1 MRLSRLTV
9 LSIVQ
14 VRKEIYMERFGRR
27 RYDVFENTEG
37 LRKTTKTSV
46 RIVGD
51 SAEIRI
57 GNLWNTKEGCHL
69 SDNGVRLN

>member
-1 MRLSRLTV
+1 M

-27 RYDVFENTEG
+27 RYDVFESTEG
-37 LRKTTKTSV
+37 LRKTTITSV

-51 SAEIRI
+51 PAEIRI
-57 GNLWNTKEGCHL
+57 GNLWNTKEE
-69 SDNGVRLN
+69 